1 MENELHAPRKNR
13 EFLNYLKVFKN
24 GEFFFWKC
32 DIFNALI
39 NVAL

>member
-1 MENELHAPRKNR
+1 MNYMAPRKNG
-13 EFLNYLKVFKN
+13 EFLNYLKVLKN
-24 GEFFFWKC
+24 GEFFFRKC